1 MNLTNQ
7 CNLSCQYCYEF
18 GADKVATPEGKPKF
32 MDLETAKA
40 SVDFLLA
47 QSAGRRSVHITFF
60 GGETLMNFPLLKQV
74 VAYANERAAAQG
86 RHIDFSLTTN
96 ATLLTPAIIEFLSE
110 NRIGVTVSMDG
121 PKEMHDQLRVFAN
134 GSGSYDIIEPRV
146 RALIQNHRT
155 RPITARVTL
164 TSGVTDV
171 VRIFRH
177 LKQDLGFHEVGF
189 APVTTSPNQLYAI
202 NEQRHGRRA
211 GTVPRAGRRVS
222 GVRSARR
229 MHGFSNVSD
238 TLAEL
243 CQGVN
248 KSHPCGAGLG
258 LLGVGPSGDI
268 APCHRFVDSDAHALG
283 HISTG
288 IDREKQADFLRR
300 GHIDSKYDCHTCWAR
315 PLCAGGCHHEAFV
328 RYGDTGHPNL
338 HYCDWIRDWTDTC
351 LKIYG
356 AIGAKNPGFLATVCR
371 KESIMKHLRA
381 SEQESARASTTYVA
395 VAHRGR
401 RGACRIRPAQPQRPH
416 VPMGCA
422 LMFSPGWE
430 VDAAGGTAGLCQPVE
445 RDIYDCYVS
454 CYWPAQ
460 VPDHLNN
467 APDWTSQVRRGH
479 QGLAQS
485 GSGVSISHEH
495 SKADSAAASLRGVHR
510 VCERGHALSAGYPG
524 RSAGLRR
531 GQSARSST
539 GFRWRPARPCPF
551 GCRRITRRSTSPPTT
566 TTASK

>member
-1 MNLTNQ
+1 MTATEAATRTYRLGELHRFDARGAHFLYLVPAGAIFAVDAAVGKLIDCLARGAMPHERLVDALAASGIGLEDAEELIAEMVHANVILARDSVSEPPTRLPDVFPIQTLVMNLTNQ
-7 CNLSCQYCYEF
+7 CNLACQYCYEF

-47 QSAGRRSVHITFF
+47 QSAGRRSIHITFF

-74 VAYANERAAAQG
+74 VAYASERASAEG

-121 PKEMHDQLRVFAN
+121 PKEMHDHLRVFSN
-134 GSGSYDIIEPRV
+134 GRGSYDIIEPKV

-164 TSGVTDV
+164 TAGVSDV
-171 VRIFRH
+171 VKIFRH

-189 APVTTSPNQLYAI
+189 APVTSSPNQLYTIGHQGMDHVLDQFHALAD
-202 NEQRHGRRA
+202 EYLEYALRGEA
-211 GTVPRAGRRVS
+211 
-222 GVRSARR
+222 
-229 MHGFSNVSD
+229 HGFSNVSD

-268 APCHRFVDSDAHALG
+268 APCHRFVDSDQHALG
-283 HISTG
+283 NIATG
-288 IDREKQADFLRR
+288 IDKAKQSDFLKR

-356 AIGAKNPGFLATVCR
+356 AIAAGNPGFLQQFAER
-371 KESIMKHLRA
+371 K
-381 SEQESARASTTYVA
+381 
-395 VAHRGR
+395 
-401 RGACRIRPAQPQRPH
+401 
-416 VPMGCA
+416 
-422 LMFSPGWE
+422 
-430 VDAAGGTAGLCQPVE
+430 
-445 RDIYDCYVS
+445 
-454 CYWPAQ
+454 
-460 VPDHLNN
+460 
-467 APDWTSQVRRGH
+467 
-479 QGLAQS
+479 
-485 GSGVSISHEH
+485 
-495 SKADSAAASLRGVHR
+495 AAS
-510 VCERGHALSAGYPG
+510 
-524 RSAGLRR
+524 
-531 GQSARSST
+531 
-539 GFRWRPARPCPF
+539 
-551 GCRRITRRSTSPPTT
+551 
-566 TTASK
+566 